1 MSRHLERLLQLDSLL
16 RGNER
21 HTNQSLAQA
30 LEVSERTI
38 RSDLAFLRDR
48 FHAPL
53 EYNSKLGHHYT
64 EPEWRLPSVPLT
76 QGELFALT
84 VGAKML
90 ESYTGSPYA
99 MQLKS
104 AIARLSERLP
114 ETTWVNVRQL
124 AEEHIIF
131 GGGAESDLD
140 PSIWHK
146 LEDACS
152 QHKAVLMTYYTAS
165 RDDTSERK
173 VEPYLLH
180 VYRGTNLYLIGYCHN
195 RQKFLWFRVDRIRKL
210 EILSQH
216 FTPDPTF
223 NAKEYIGNV
232 FQHEVGDKLLDVKIW
247 FDAKT
252 APYIKERR
260 WHNTQ
265 EIEINTDGSITL
277 KMYVRGIN
285 DLKRWVM
292 WYGKG
297 AKVLS
302 PPELVELVREEI
314 EGMRNNYDLPQGVN
328 HDDRIFI

>member
-1 MSRHLERLLQLDSLL
+1 MSRHLERLLEIDKLI
-16 RGNER
+16 RTTR
-21 HTNQSLAQA
+21 RPTTASLAKA
-30 LEVSERTI
+30 LEISERTI

-53 EYNSKLGHHYT
+53 EYTPKLGHHYI

-76 QGELFALT
+76 EGELFALT

-90 ESYTGSPYA
+90 ETYTGSPYA

-131 GGGAESDLD
+131 GGGAESELD
-140 PSIWHK
+140 PDIWHK

-152 QHKAVLMTYYTAS
+152 QHQVVLMTYYTAS
-165 RDDTSERK
+165 RDAISERK
-173 VEPYLLH
+173 LDPYLLH
-180 VYRGTNLYLIGYCHN
+180 VYRATNLYLIGYCHN
-195 RQKFLWFRVDRIRKL
+195 RQQFRWFRVDRIKKL
-210 EILSQH
+210 ELLPEH
-216 FTPDPTF
+216 FIPDPRF

-232 FQHEVGDKLLDVKIW
+232 FQHEVGDELLDVEIW

-260 WHNTQ
+260 WHYTQ
-265 EIEINTDGSITL
+265 EIETHADSSITL
-277 KMYVRGIN
+277 KMHVRGIN

-292 WYGKG
+292 WYGRG

-302 PPELVELVREEI
+302 PPKLAELVRQEI
-314 EGMRNNYDLPQGVN
+314 EGMRNNYDLPQGCKL
-328 HDDRIFI
+328 

>member
-1 MSRHLERLLQLDSLL
+1 MSRHLERLLEVDKLI
-16 RGNER
+16 RTTR
-21 HTNQSLAQA
+21 RPTTVSLAEA
-30 LEVSERTI
+30 LEVSQRTI

-53 EYNSKLGHHYT
+53 EYSPKLGHHYT
-64 EPEWRLPSVPLT
+64 EPEWRLPSIPLT

-90 ESYTGSPYA
+90 ESYAGSPYA

-131 GGGAESDLD
+131 GGGAQSDLD
-140 PSIWHK
+140 PEIWHK

-152 QHKAVLMTYYTAS
+152 QHLTAQMTYYTAS
-165 RDDTSERK
+165 RDDINERK
-173 VEPYLLH
+173 LDPYLLH
-180 VYRGTNLYLIGYCHN
+180 VYRGTNLYLIGYCHK
-195 RQKFLWFRVDRIRKL
+195 RQDFRWFRVDRIKKL
-210 EILSQH
+210 EILPEH
-216 FTPDPTF
+216 FTVDPKF

-232 FQHEVGDKLLDVKIW
+232 FQHEVGDKLLDVEIW
-247 FDAKT
+247 FDGKT

-260 WHNTQ
+260 WHHSQ
-265 EIEINTDGSITL
+265 EIELHNDSSITL
-277 KMYVRGIN
+277 KMRVRGIN

-297 AKVLS
+297 AKVLN
-302 PPELVELVREEI
+302 PPKLVELVRDEI
-314 EGMRNNYDLPQGVN
+314 EGMRNNYQFERN
-328 HDDRIFI
+328 